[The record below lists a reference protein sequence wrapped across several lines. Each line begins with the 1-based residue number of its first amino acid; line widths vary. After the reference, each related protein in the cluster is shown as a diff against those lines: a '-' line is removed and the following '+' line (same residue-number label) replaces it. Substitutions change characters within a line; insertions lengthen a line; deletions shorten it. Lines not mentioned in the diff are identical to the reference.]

1 MATLRSDTISGIGT
15 EGPVLNG
22 GLHFRSENYL
32 TLPKGNTTERTATSS
47 GISTV
52 IGAIRYN
59 TDSNKMECYINN
71 KWMIVSTSEAVTT
84 SNRGLPMGGYKRPG
98 DETVNIIQ
106 IINIATQSNA
116 LDFGDLTQARRKTA
130 CIGGRVHAFNA
141 GGFCPATSPA
151 TVNTIDTGVFATAGN
166 FVDHGDLTQRADS
179 FAGVSNSVRG
189 VFAGGYNGS
198 SNINNIQFFELSNGG
213 GTQDFGDLTA
223 VKLAPTGAG
232 DATRGIFF
240 GGESPGESGG
250 NNTIDYVTIQSTGN
264 SVDFGD
270 LTNKRLAASAASN
283 PVRAICMGGST
294 PGDTNIIDF
303 VEIATLGNAKDFGDL
318 TEPRIFLGSVSSSTR
333 AVAFGGDTAPGLTT
347 VMDYVEIMTKNNS
360 IDFGDLLSS
369 AQFQNIE
376 GASNCHGG
384 L

>member
-1 MATLRSDTISGIGT
+1 MSINPIEIPT
-15 EGPVLNG
+15 
-22 GLHFRSENYL
+22 
-32 TLPKGNTTERTATSS
+32 
-47 GISTV
+47 
-52 IGAIRYN
+52 GAVRFN
-59 TDSNKMECYINN
+59 TDSSKMEVYIGDT
-71 KWMIVSTSEAVTT
+71 WMEVAVSESITT
-84 SNRGLPMGGYKRPG
+84 SNRGLAMGGYKRPG
-98 DETVNIIQ
+98 DETVNVIQ
-106 IINIATQSNA
+106 IIHIATQGNA
-116 LDFGDLTQARRKTA
+116 LDFGDLSQARRKSA
-130 CIGGRVHAFNA
+130 SVGSRVNAFCV
-141 GGFCPATSPA
+141 GGFSPATSPA
-151 TVNTIDTGVFATAGN
+151 TVNTIDTGIFATAGN

-179 FAGVSNSVRG
+179 LAGVSNNTRG

-198 SNINNIQFFELSNGG
+198 SNINVIQFFELPHGG
-213 GTQDFGDLTA
+213 GSQDFGDLTA

-232 DATRGIFF
+232 NATRGIFF

-264 SVDFGD
+264 GVDFGD

-283 PVRAICMGGST
+283 PVRAVCMGGST

-303 VEIATLGNAKDFGDL
+303 VTIASEGNANDFGDL

-347 VMDYVEIMTKNNS
+347 VMDFIEIMTQADAL
-360 IDFGDLLSS
+360 DFGDLVGS

>member
-1 MATLRSDTISGIGT
+1 MS
-15 EGPVLNG
+15 
-22 GLHFRSENYL
+22 L
-32 TLPKGNTTERTATSS
+32 TPKTPIPE
-47 GISTV
+47 
-52 IGAIRYN
+52 GAIRFN
-59 TDSNKMECYINN
+59 TDSSKMEVWIGD

-106 IINIATQSNA
+106 IINIGTLGNA
-116 LDFGDLTQARRKTA
+116 LDFGDLSLARRKTA
-130 CIGGRVHAFNA
+130 CVGSRVNAFCVGGVS
-141 GGFCPATSPA
+141 PSTSPA

-179 FAGVSNSVRG
+179 LAGVSNDTRG
-189 VFAGGYNGS
+189 VFAGGYGGS
-198 SNINNIQFFELSNGG
+198 SNHNNIQFFELTDGG
-213 GTQDFGDLTA
+213 GSIDFGDLTA

-232 DATRGIFF
+232 NATRGIFF

-250 NNTIDYVTIQSTGN
+250 NNTIDFITIQSTGDG
-264 SVDFGD
+264 VDFGD
-270 LTNKRLAASAASN
+270 LTNKRRAPTAASN
-283 PVRAICMGGST
+283 PIRAVCMGGAT

-303 VEIATLGNAKDFGDL
+303 VTIATEGDALDFGDL
-318 TEPRIFLGSVSSSTR
+318 TVKRIFLGSVSSLTR
-333 AVAFGGDTAPGLTT
+333 AVAFGGDTAPGLTPT
-347 VMDYVEIMTKNNS
+347 MDYIEIATKGDAQ
-360 IDFGDLLSS
+360 DFGDLIDS